1 MHLAVPNYRSPPG
14 RSTRS
19 ATNGP
24 SKALPRT
31 STRSPPY
38 VAAGR
43 APSPYRA
50 AGRTALGSRALSL
63 AEALTVVVPG
73 SQILLCARPFA

>member
-1 MHLAVPNYRSPPG
+1 MPLAVPNYRSPPG

-31 STRSPPY
+31 SRRSPPY

-43 APSPYRA
+43 APSPYR
-50 AGRTALGSRALSL
+50 TAPGPLALSL

-73 SQILLCARPFA
+73 SQILLYAWPFA